1 MIRKIVVLS
10 STALYLN
17 FHGNRFQNEKNVSMD
32 SDDFEKLLP
41 WEEYDTPPQA
51 RQPKLF
57 LQIISNNMG
66 LTIFME

>member
-1 MIRKIVVLS
+1 
-10 STALYLN
+10 
-17 FHGNRFQNEKNVSMD
+17 MD